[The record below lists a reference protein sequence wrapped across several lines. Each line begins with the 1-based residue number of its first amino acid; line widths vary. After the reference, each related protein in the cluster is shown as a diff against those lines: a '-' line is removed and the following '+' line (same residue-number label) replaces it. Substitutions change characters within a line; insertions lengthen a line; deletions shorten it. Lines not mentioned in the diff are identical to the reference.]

1 MFVAPGG
8 GIFGPGRPGPTP
20 SSKTTA
26 VSHHP
31 APVFAAGAVSPECA
45 ALLDTLPYG
54 FVLLGTKQEVRHENA
69 LCRQLTGHGLVECGG
84 VESWLSALCP
94 EAEHREKV
102 IQSWREDIW
111 RNQLT
116 RTFTLRTAAQKP
128 REIEFRSSLLPDGG
142 MTLSLEDVTETRR
155 AEETQR
161 NGRWKFR
168 ALFSHTRT
176 ATVLVDRSGRI
187 IDANPAFL
195 RLSGIGMKDLRLSP
209 FPDLLHPAEAS
220 ALAAAEQG
228 LFGRSDG
235 GSRPRQSEDRTLTR
249 EIWLRTRTG
258 ERRTLLTSCPVG
270 EPGAAPALSLYLFDD
285 PEAESANERLKT
297 RLRAVAKKAQAL
309 LNAVPDL
316 ILLVERDGTIAD
328 FAPPPAPWKELKPDD
343 TWRKRPL
350 SEVWPVL
357 GNVFSQCLG
366 QILERSRTIQA
377 EIRGPG
383 ADSYEFSVTL
393 SSGGDD
399 QILAVVRNLSG
410 VRELRERDL
419 WQQAAF
425 AHAPLPILKL
435 DSRGRIDAANEA
447 AAALLET
454 DSASACGSGFS
465 SADLPGGL
473 VAEFLALEE
482 QGSPRGSLVFVK
494 DAPGLPSPAT
504 LHRSQVATSP
514 GEPSLQERRQH
525 SLRNQLQLV
534 TSLFSLEPQSAA
546 AREAFIKWQVR
557 LRSLALACPYDLSNT
572 LWVFPLL
579 RGIADEICSLVGRG
593 PGRREVIVTGDEN
606 LTVDAQTATPL
617 SLLAGE
623 LMRLILAT
631 RQPGPGPELYV
642 NALPHPA
649 GGFSLSIRPGAQRT
663 FVFTDRDSEI
673 ETLEI
678 LTEQLQGRLEPVDPA
693 NPTREWILIVPGNG
707 RP

>member
-1 MFVAPGG
+1 M
-8 GIFGPGRPGPTP
+8 
-20 SSKTTA
+20 
-26 VSHHP
+26 
-31 APVFAAGAVSPECA
+31 
-45 ALLDTLPYG
+45 LDTLPYG

-69 LCRQLTGHGLVECGG
+69 LCRQLTGHGIVESGG
-84 VESWLSALCP
+84 IESWLTALCP
-94 EAEHREKV
+94 ETEHREKV

-142 MTLSLEDVTETRR
+142 MTLTLEDVTETRR

-176 ATVLVDRSGRI
+176 ATVLVDRSDRI
-187 IDANPAFL
+187 IDANPAFIQ
-195 RLSGIGMKDLRLSP
+195 LSGIGMKDLRLSP

-228 LFGRSDG
+228 LLG
-235 GSRPRQSEDRTLTR
+235 GNGADSRPRPSEERTLSR

-258 ERRTLLTSCPVG
+258 ERRTLLTWCPVG
-270 EPGAAPALSLYLFDD
+270 EPGSPPLMSLYLFEN
-285 PEAESANERLKT
+285 PEEEDVRERLRS

-316 ILLVERDGTIAD
+316 ILLIERDGTISD
-328 FAPPPAPWKELKPDD
+328 FAPPPSPWKELQPDD
-343 TWRKRPL
+343 TWRKRLL
-350 SEVWPVL
+350 SDVWPVL

-366 QILERSRTIQA
+366 QILDRTRTIQA

-383 ADSYEFSVTL
+383 SGNYEFSVTL

-399 QILAVVRNLSG
+399 QVLAVVRNLTELRS
-410 VRELRERDL
+410 LRERSF
-419 WQQAAF
+419 WQNAAF
-425 AHAPLPILKL
+425 AHAPLPMLKL
-435 DSRGRIDAANEA
+435 DTRGKIDAANEA
-447 AAALLET
+447 AAAVLEADT
-454 DSASACGSGFS
+454 DSTHGSSFAE
-465 SADLPGGL
+465 ADLPGGM
-473 VAEFLALEE
+473 VAEFLALEDE
-482 QGSPRGSLVFVK
+482 GTSRGSIVFLK
-494 DAPGLPSPAT
+494 DAPGFSKPSVI
-504 LHRSQVATSP
+504 HRSAVASSCDGP
-514 GEPSLQERRQH
+514 PAQERRQH

-534 TSLFSLEPQSAA
+534 TSLFSLEPQSTA
-546 AREAFIKWQVR
+546 AREAFVKWQVR
-557 LRSLALACPYDLSNT
+557 LRSMALACPYDLSNT
-572 LWVFPLL
+572 VWVFPLL
-579 RGIADEICSLVGRG
+579 RGIADEICSLAGRG

-623 LMRLILAT
+623 LMRLVLVT

-642 NALPHPA
+642 NALPHSA

-663 FVFTDRDSEI
+663 FIFTDRDSEI

-678 LTEQLQGRLEPVDPA
+678 LTEQIQGRLEPVDPA
-693 NPTREWILIVPGNG
+693 NPSREWILVVPGPN
-707 RP
+707 RS